1 MSLFFSLSLSAHF
14 FFLSVCLSVRPFFPL
29 FRAPYIKDQAKITL
43 SKNKDSANLF
53 IGEDQQVV
61 GGDDGASER
70 RSWGQKR
77 LRGHLL
83 QVEGGVDG
91 ASERPKEFLGPKEV
105 KGTLATS

>member
-83 QVEGGVDG
+83 QVEGGG
-91 ASERPKEFLGPKEV
+91 
-105 KGTLATS
+105 